1 MFNAI
6 CYHYK
11 ISNDDICNLTIHQFN
26 SKIEFLNK
34 MFSDKPDNSTSQN
47 GSVSNPFN
55 KAILDNAF
63 GVK

>member
-11 ISNDDICNLTIHQFN
+11 ISNDDICNLTIHQFY
-26 SKIEFLNK
+26 SKIGFLNN
-34 MFSDKPDNSTSQN
+34 MFSDKTEDTTSQN
-47 GSVSNPFN
+47 YG
-55 KAILDNAF
+55 ILDNAF